1 MEAAKRREKIMK
13 ILKESS
19 IPVSGKELARL
30 CAVSR
35 QVIVQDMAILRASG
49 DEIVAT
55 SSGYICL
62 NKKVVHSDNEVE
74 EELSLIVDCG
84 AVVEDVFVY
93 HRAYGVVRA
102 KLDIKSRID
111 IERFMEDIRTG
122 KSSLLKNTTAGYHYH
137 TIVAES
143 REILDL
149 VQEKLKERGF
159 LAQLQDYEP
168 VNFWEEKK
176 DE

>member
-55 SSGYICL
+55 SAGYICL
-62 NKKVVHSDNEVE
+62 NKKAKRIFKVVHSDNEVE
-74 EELSLIVDCG
+74 EEVSLIVDCG
-84 AVVEDVFVY
+84 PVVEDVFVY
-93 HRAYGVVRA
+93 HRAQG
-102 KLDIKSRID
+102 D

-143 REILDL
+143 SEILDL

>member
-55 SSGYICL
+55 SAGYICL
-62 NKKVVHSDNEVE
+62 NKKAKRIFKVVHSDNEVE
-74 EELSLIVDCG
+74 EELSLIVDC
-84 AVVEDVFVY
+84 
-93 HRAYGVVRA
+93 
-102 KLDIKSRID
+102 L
-111 IERFMEDIRTG
+111 
-122 KSSLLKNTTAGYHYH
+122 SLIH
-137 TIVAES
+137 I
-143 REILDL
+143 
-149 VQEKLKERGF
+149 
-159 LAQLQDYEP
+159 
-168 VNFWEEKK
+168 
-176 DE
+176 

>member
-55 SSGYICL
+55 SVGYICM
-62 NKKVVHSDNEVE
+62 NKKAKRIFKVVHSDNEVE
-74 EELSLIVDCG
+74 EE
-84 AVVEDVFVY
+84 
-93 HRAYGVVRA
+93 
-102 KLDIKSRID
+102 
-111 IERFMEDIRTG
+111 
-122 KSSLLKNTTAGYHYH
+122 
-137 TIVAES
+137 
-143 REILDL
+143 
-149 VQEKLKERGF
+149 
-159 LAQLQDYEP
+159 
-168 VNFWEEKK
+168 
-176 DE
+176 